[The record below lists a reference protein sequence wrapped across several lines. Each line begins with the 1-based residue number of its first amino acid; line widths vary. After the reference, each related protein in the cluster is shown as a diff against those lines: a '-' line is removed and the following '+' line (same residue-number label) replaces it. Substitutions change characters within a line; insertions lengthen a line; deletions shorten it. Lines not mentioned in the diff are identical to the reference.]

1 MTPTFSK
8 LAMAAFAFGSLVATS
23 GLAEAGHFHGGG
35 GGGSHSSGGSFHG
48 SVHFSGGGGH
58 YAGGAHFSAHYSR
71 PAFHSYGWGVRGG
84 VHVGYGYYPRY
95 YSPYWY
101 GAGYGYYGTEYVGSY
116 YPVQGQPVA
125 AYAPAAFAPRP
136 ELPRIGLGVFGGG
149 VSVQTADGNSKPDS
163 SDVGV
168 LGRIRLT
175 PGLILEGELGKT
187 TMDKDLRVDR
197 RLGGSL
203 LYEFGAYNHLAP
215 YVVAGLG
222 VEQADVQGTYSTTQ
236 DYAELGIGLRYAFG
250 PHFAIAADIRAG
262 SRASVSNDSN
272 ENTLSGTARS
282 IAPPTSDSGNSEDY
296 TRGRVSAIVYF

>member
-1 MTPTFSK
+1 MTLHYSK
-8 LAMAAFAFGSLVATS
+8 LALAAFSFGSLVATS
-23 GLAEAGHFHGGG
+23 GIAEAGHFHGGG
-35 GGGSHSSGGSFHG
+35 GGGFHG
-48 SVHFSGGGGH
+48 SVHVSGGGGGVH
-58 YAGGAHFSAHYSR
+58 YSAGAHFSAHYSR

-101 GAGYGYYGTEYVGSY
+101 GYYGTEYVGSY
-116 YPVQGQPVA
+116 YPVQAQAVA
-125 AYAPAAFAPRP
+125 AYAPAAFLPRP

-222 VEQADVQGTYSTTQ
+222 VEQADVAGTYSTTQ
-236 DYAELGIGLRYAFG
+236 DYAEIGIGLRYALG
-250 PHFAIAADIRAG
+250 PHFAIAADLRAG
-262 SRASVSNDSN
+262 SRASVSNGNN